1 MRILRLNR
9 KFQVS
14 NDFFFRVPK
23 SPTAINTY
31 LDKVKGLKERDN
43 NNQLSGW
50 FFVILLTELSTEFWR
65 LNLSLSYYRVNT
77 IWCVLD
83 PSFIAK
89 AIPFCYR

>member
-14 NDFFFRVPK
+14 NDFLFRVPK

-65 LNLSLSYYRVNT
+65 LNLSLSYYRV
-77 IWCVLD
+77 
-83 PSFIAK
+83 
-89 AIPFCYR
+89 